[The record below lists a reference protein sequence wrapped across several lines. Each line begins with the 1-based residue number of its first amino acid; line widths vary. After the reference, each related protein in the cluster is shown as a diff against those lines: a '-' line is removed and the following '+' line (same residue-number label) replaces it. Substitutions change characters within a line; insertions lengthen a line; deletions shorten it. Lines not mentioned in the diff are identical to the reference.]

1 MTTEPR
7 TEAGRRLWGWLQVI
21 AAGEMPPP
29 RETGLLAILAIEA
42 EAAAGPRDVQALDII
57 IRQVEYRAY
66 GHALVNLRA
75 LRAAAGPR
83 DEGLRESAAALIDAI
98 DAKDEANIWGWSRA
112 LRAESGEEALRQAH
126 PHVHGRER

>member
-83 DEGLRESAAALIDAI
+83 DEGLDVDRLARAMWNVRAGGVIDNRHAAEVAREYAAL
-98 DAKDEANIWGWSRA
+98 AKASE
-112 LRAESGEEALRQAH
+112 
-126 PHVHGRER
+126 V